1 MVLRQPPCSLAVL
14 ALVVASSPCLDKG
27 LLHEHI
33 CLSFIPSSRVFLLLS
48 GEQGVLAMNVV
59 LSRMAQE
66 GTWQHA
72 LELIATQQDLICA
85 LPWSACSVL
94 LPSESQR

>member
-1 MVLRQPPCSLAVL
+1 
-14 ALVVASSPCLDKG
+14 
-27 LLHEHI
+27 
-33 CLSFIPSSRVFLLLS
+33 
-48 GEQGVLAMNVV
+48 MNVV

-85 LPWSACSVL
+85 LPWSVCSVL